1 MINLGYFFNFGS
13 CGYYCLKHIIGKFK
27 CDNKKYMSLYE
38 VSEILKKNNYACIS
52 VRLSSVDDILFDC
65 ITLMRVNKLSY
76 HYIILKKIKNKYI
89 YYYDPLFLFV
99 RRMKVSKFNK
109 KWSKVCLFYTKV

>member
-65 ITLMRVNKLSY
+65 ITLVRVNKLSY
-76 HYIILKKIKNKYI
+76 HYIVLKKIKNKASALPILFTYTLS
-89 YYYDPLFLFV
+89 PAESFLF
-99 RRMKVSKFNK
+99 SAIA
-109 KWSKVCLFYTKV
+109 LFKST